1 MQSCYVNLKSWNLTI
16 DDLVKSRKTIVSAK
30 QIFIVETKG
39 QEDLDVPLKIQ
50 RLRQWCEDINRVQT
64 EVKYNFVYVDEEL

>member
-39 QEDLDVPLKIQ
+39 QEDLDVKDLSS
-50 RLRQWCEDINRVQT
+50 
-64 EVKYNFVYVDEEL
+64 